1 MYVCNRNFKQ
11 MSNTRVQQGKF
22 SKKKKKKKK
31 KRLVLVAVEG
41 LLYFV
46 FWKKNVRTL
55 FVLFGKGIETK
66 VLISFSC
73 LINLPVCY
81 KYENKVYMLL
91 NKYD

>member
-22 SKKKKKKKK
+22 SEKKKKKKN
-31 KRLVLVAVEG
+31 RLVLVAVEG

-81 KYENKVYMLL
+81 KYKNKVYMLL

>member
-1 MYVCNRNFKQ
+1 MFAIAISSRCQILVF
-11 MSNTRVQQGKF
+11 SRVSFQ
-22 SKKKKKKKK
+22 KKKKKK

-81 KYENKVYMLL
+81 KYKNKVYMLL

>member
-22 SKKKKKKKK
+22 SEKKKKK